1 MARTSPTQTEVAS
14 SYTLW
19 CEYFDTAGIG
29 SRENFD
35 AMLHSEKMD
44 MLAFAFGEDLE
55 FGFGE
60 DVDVESAPAVT
71 PERAVR

>member
-1 MARTSPTQTEVAS
+1 
-14 SYTLW
+14 
-19 CEYFDTAGIG
+19 
-29 SRENFD
+29 
-35 AMLHSEKMD
+35 